1 MILQNLNNDFFHV
14 LDYGIMVND
23 YGISSG
29 YSNLRILIYHLNW
42 RRPGGRGRVWYIS
55 SLLGFAL
62 QIETWNSRRQLAL
75 CIVLDI
81 YTLIGSM

>member
-23 YGISSG
+23 YGISSD

-42 RRPGGRGRVWYIS
+42 RRPGGRGEGLIYLFSTWVRITDRNLEFKKTTCFMHSFRYIH
-55 SLLGFAL
+55 
-62 QIETWNSRRQLAL
+62 
-75 CIVLDI
+75 LDR
-81 YTLIGSM
+81 SM